1 MEREKL
7 HRFFSGKTSVEEG
20 MNIRLWMDAS
30 EENRC
35 TFYKER
41 RLFDALMLH
50 DDRNAMKKISA
61 RRPPR
66 IIHQWLKVSAIVI
79 LTLAFNYLYQEY
91 KSSKEVVAMNT
102 VSVPAGQRT
111 NIILPDG
118 TNVWL
123 NARTTLRYPV
133 TFNKKQR
140 IVFLKGE
147 AYFDVTKNKKTPF
160 VVQTDK
166 YDIEVL
172 GTQFNVSAYPNR
184 NIFETTL
191 MKGRVRVIS
200 QESPEQT
207 IILSPGHKAYVTNGE
222 LKIDKVN
229 DFNPY
234 RWKEG
239 LICFKDELFQTIME
253 KFEQYY
259 DIRIIINNPNALKY
273 SYTGKFRQ
281 SDGIDYAL
289 RVLQRDIQFKY
300 EKDNDEGIIYIN

>member
-7 HRFFSGKTSVEEG
+7 HRFFSGRTSVDEG
-20 MNIRLWMDAS
+20 MDIRLWMEAS
-30 EENRC
+30 EENKR

-41 RLFDALMLH
+41 RLFDALILH
-50 DDRNAMKKISA
+50 DDRNTTKKISA
-61 RRPPR
+61 RRTPR
-66 IIHQWLKVSAIVI
+66 IIHQWLRVSAIVI

-91 KSSKEVVAMNT
+91 KSGKEVVAMNT

-118 TNVWL
+118 SNVWL
-123 NARTTLRYPV
+123 NARTTLQYPV

-140 IVFLKGE
+140 IVSLKGE
-147 AYFDVTKNKKTPF
+147 AFFDIAKNQKIPF

-172 GTQFNVSAYPNR
+172 GTQFNVNAYPNR

-191 MKGRVRVIS
+191 MKGRVRVSS
-200 QESPEQT
+200 QESPKQT
-207 IILSPGHKAYVTNGE
+207 IILNPGHKVYAANGK
-222 LKIDKVN
+222 LKTDKVN

-239 LICFKDELFQTIME
+239 LICFKNELFQTIME

-259 DIRIIINNPNALKY
+259 DIRIII
-273 SYTGKFRQ
+273 
-281 SDGIDYAL
+281 
-289 RVLQRDIQFKY
+289 
-300 EKDNDEGIIYIN
+300 

>member
-7 HRFFSGKTSVEEG
+7 HRFYSGRISVEEG
-20 MNIRLWMDAS
+20 MNIRLWMEAS
-30 EENRC
+30 EENRR

-41 RLFDALMLH
+41 RLFDALILH
-50 DDRNAMKKISA
+50 DDRNTIKKISA
-61 RRPPR
+61 RRTPR

-91 KSSKEVVAMNT
+91 KSSKEVVAINT

-118 TNVWL
+118 SNVWL
-123 NARTTLRYPV
+123 NARTTLQYPV

-140 IVFLKGE
+140 IVSLKGE
-147 AYFDVTKNKKTPF
+147 AFFDIAKNQKIPF

-172 GTQFNVSAYPNR
+172 GTQFNVNAYPNR

-191 MKGRVRVIS
+191 MKGHVRVSS

-207 IILSPGHKAYVTNGE
+207 IILSPGHKVYATNGK

-239 LICFKDELFQTIME
+239 LICFKNELFQTIME

-259 DIRIIINNPNALKY
+259 DIRIIINNSDVLKY

-289 RVLQRDIQFKY
+289 RVLQRDIHFKY
-300 EKDNDEGIIYIN
+300 EKDYDEGIIYIN

>member
-7 HRFFSGKTSVEEG
+7 HRFYSGRTSVEEG
-20 MNIRLWMDAS
+20 MNIRLWMEAS
-30 EENRC
+30 EENRR

-41 RLFDALMLH
+41 RLFDALILH
-50 DDRNAMKKISA
+50 DDRNTIKKISA
-61 RRPPR
+61 RRTPR

-91 KSSKEVVAMNT
+91 KSSKEVVAINT

-111 NIILPDG
+111 NIILSDG
-118 TNVWL
+118 SNVWL
-123 NARTTLRYPV
+123 NARTTLQYPV

-140 IVFLKGE
+140 IVSLKGE
-147 AYFDVTKNKKTPF
+147 AFFDIAKNQKIPF

-172 GTQFNVSAYPNR
+172 GTQFNVNAYPNR

-191 MKGRVRVIS
+191 MKGRVRVSS

-207 IILSPGHKAYVTNGE
+207 IILSPGHKVYTTNGK

-229 DFNPY
+229 DLNPY

-239 LICFKDELFQTIME
+239 LICFKNELFQTIME

-259 DIRIIINNPNALKY
+259 DIRIIINNSDVLKY

-289 RVLQRDIQFKY
+289 RVLQRDIHFKY
-300 EKDNDEGIIYIN
+300 EKDYDEGIIYIN

>member
-7 HRFFSGKTSVEEG
+7 HRFYSGRTSVEEG
-20 MNIRLWMDAS
+20 MNIRLWMEAS
-30 EENRC
+30 EENRR

-41 RLFDALMLH
+41 RLFDALILH
-50 DDRNAMKKISA
+50 DDRNTIKKISA
-61 RRPPR
+61 RRTPR

-79 LTLAFNYLYQEY
+79 LTLVFNYLYQEY
-91 KSSKEVVAMNT
+91 KSSKEVVAINT

-118 TNVWL
+118 SNVWL
-123 NARTTLRYPV
+123 NARTTLQYPV

-140 IVFLKGE
+140 IVSLKGE
-147 AYFDVTKNKKTPF
+147 AFFDIAKNQKIPF

-172 GTQFNVSAYPNR
+172 GTQFNVNAYPNR

-191 MKGRVRVIS
+191 MKGRVRVSS

-207 IILSPGHKAYVTNGE
+207 IILSPGHKVYTTNGK

-239 LICFKDELFQTIME
+239 LICFKNELFQTIME

-259 DIRIIINNPNALKY
+259 DIRIIINNSDVLKY

-289 RVLQRDIQFKY
+289 RVLQRDIHFKY
-300 EKDNDEGIIYIN
+300 EKDYDEGIIYIN

>member
-7 HRFFSGKTSVEEG
+7 HRFYSGRTSVEEG
-20 MNIRLWMDAS
+20 MNIRLWMEAS
-30 EENRC
+30 EENRR

-41 RLFDALMLH
+41 RLFDALILH
-50 DDRNAMKKISA
+50 DDRNTIKKISA
-61 RRPPR
+61 RRTPR

-79 LTLAFNYLYQEY
+79 LTLVFDYLYQEY
-91 KSSKEVVAMNT
+91 KSSKEVVAINT

-118 TNVWL
+118 SNVWL
-123 NARTTLRYPV
+123 NARTTLQYPV

-140 IVFLKGE
+140 IVSLKGE
-147 AYFDVTKNKKTPF
+147 AFFDIAKNQKIPF

-172 GTQFNVSAYPNR
+172 GTQFNVNAYPNR

-191 MKGRVRVIS
+191 MKGRVRVSS

-207 IILSPGHKAYVTNGE
+207 IILSPGHKVYTTNGK

-239 LICFKDELFQTIME
+239 LICFKNELFQTIME

-259 DIRIIINNPNALKY
+259 DIRIIINNSDVLKY

-289 RVLQRDIQFKY
+289 RVLQRDIHFKY
-300 EKDNDEGIIYIN
+300 EKDYDEGIIYIN